1 MLYIFINYNSNLNE
15 TTVYI
20 NKKKSCM
27 IRASLLFEL
36 VLYIY
41 LSMTLYS
48 VKFF

>member
-1 MLYIFINYNSNLNE
+1 MLYTFINYNSNLNE

-20 NKKKSCM
+20 NKKSCM
-27 IRASLLFEL
+27 IRASLSFEL